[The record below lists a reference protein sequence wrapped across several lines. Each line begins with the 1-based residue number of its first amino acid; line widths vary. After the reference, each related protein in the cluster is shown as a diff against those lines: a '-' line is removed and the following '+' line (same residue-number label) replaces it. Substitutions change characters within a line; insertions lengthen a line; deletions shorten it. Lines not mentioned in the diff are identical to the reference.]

1 MNAWYCVTGGRT
13 GSNIHHIARKEAL
26 PSYTCAISPSSR
38 NACYHGLGGI
48 PRHREQQPETGKLS
62 LSLSI
67 SVLGIVAQQARE
79 ADRCLLRDYGGSS
92 SVWAMESPRNIAVS
106 LFYRGCYSVRG
117 RARRSYVGRRN
128 RACSTRERTVLL
140 SCRGGGIVT
149 FETVPVHLRCTTCP
163 TQPVAL
169 MPKTPSL
176 RQPRPPRAGRDA
188 SYTSTCMGTA
198 AYIQKCSNVL

>member
-1 MNAWYCVTGGRT
+1 MLVPISTTSRGKRRYLPTPAQYLHLRAMHVIMAWGAFRA
-13 GSNIHHIARKEAL
+13 IANNNLKQE
-26 PSYTCAISPSSR
+26 S
-38 NACYHGLGGI
+38 
-48 PRHREQQPETGKLS
+48 S